1 MGKICKNLKNQQVVA
16 LSMNVISEFLLFIP
30 RMPFKH
36 MLSYLIYLGPFLLEW
51 MPSVVNTDKLGE
63 FLKLLVHVIKYNAA
77 YLDEE
82 VVAGLVK

>member
-16 LSMNVISEFLLFIP
+16 LSMNVISEFLLL
-30 RMPFKH
+30 RMPIKH

-51 MPSVVNTDKLGE
+51 MPSVVNTEKLGE